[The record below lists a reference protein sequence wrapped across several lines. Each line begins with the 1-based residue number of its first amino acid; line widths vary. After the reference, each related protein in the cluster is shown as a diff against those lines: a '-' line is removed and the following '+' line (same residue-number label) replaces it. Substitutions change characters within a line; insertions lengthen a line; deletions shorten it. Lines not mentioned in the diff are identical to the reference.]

1 MGKERV
7 QSMIEYLYAFKHVP
21 LWFWAMGAAGTIAT
35 VLIFLSDSCCFQR
48 SYWRARLGEG
58 SARSFREYT
67 GSTNGW
73 TKNESA
79 G

>member
-21 LWFWAMGAAGTIAT
+21 LWFWAMGAAGNIAT

-48 SYWRARLGEG
+48 SIGEPGWGNARPGP
-58 SARSFREYT
+58 SANIPDQPMA
-67 GSTNGW
+67 GQ
-73 TKNESA
+73 KNESA

>member
-48 SYWRARLGEG
+48 SYWRARVGER